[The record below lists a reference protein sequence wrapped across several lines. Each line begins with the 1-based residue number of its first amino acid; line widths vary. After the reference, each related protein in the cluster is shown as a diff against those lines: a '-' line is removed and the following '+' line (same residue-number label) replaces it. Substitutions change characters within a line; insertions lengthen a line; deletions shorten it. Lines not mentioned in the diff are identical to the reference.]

1 MTDNPDKTP
10 NLAAVMRN
18 REALLQNLGNIFP
31 ISKADQDDIIK
42 LQSWY
47 MYALKQ
53 VTDFLK
59 ASGASENVVG
69 GFIYLTD
76 AIGQL
81 RNGTVADV
89 VRHTPAGREGPDGL
103 IVWSLRADVVI
114 GLECIL
120 RSGKMKKLEDA
131 AKHIEK
137 NYPAFN
143 RLKRHPERSL
153 KTSILSWRRRIN
165 DGMVPEAEDVLAH
178 QCTFFELHR
187 GDNCSPAEMFA
198 LGKRLLAEAAERTPK
213 AVF

>member
-1 MTDNPDKTP
+1 MTDEPDQTP
-10 NLAAVMRN
+10 NPAAVMRN

-31 ISKADQDDIIK
+31 ISEADQSDIVK

-47 MYALKQ
+47 MLALNQ
-53 VTDFLK
+53 VTNFLV
-59 ASGASENVVG
+59 ASGASADVVR

-81 RNGTVADV
+81 RNGTIANV
-89 VRHTPAGREGPDGL
+89 VCPVPANRQGPDG
-103 IVWSLRADVVI
+103 IVVWSLRAEVVK

-131 AKHIEK
+131 AKHIAK
-137 NYPAFN
+137 KYPAFD

-178 QCTFFELHR
+178 QRSFFEQRR

-198 LGKRLLAEAAERTPK
+198 LGERLLTQAAEHTTK